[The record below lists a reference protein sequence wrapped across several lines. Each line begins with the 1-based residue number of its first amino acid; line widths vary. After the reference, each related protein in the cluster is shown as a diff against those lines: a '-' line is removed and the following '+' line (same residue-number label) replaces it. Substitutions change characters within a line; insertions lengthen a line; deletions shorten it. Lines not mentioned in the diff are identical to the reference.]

1 MMAHLVIAPILLPF
15 IAGALLLAMGRLSL
29 PTQRWVA
36 VGSVLV
42 QIAAAIALLAAV
54 SNGDILVYRL
64 GDWPAPW
71 GIVLVADRL
80 AAWMV
85 LITTLLALFAAI
97 FAGGGVD
104 AQGRHFHVLFQ
115 MQLFGLAGAFL
126 TGDLFNLFV
135 FFEVLLIASY
145 GLALHG
151 GGAARTRTG
160 LHYVVMNLAGSSVF
174 LFGAGLIYAALG
186 SLNLADLAAKAATL
200 APDQLGLARAGGL
213 LLLLVFGLKAALLPL
228 HLWLPRAY
236 AGTSAPV
243 AALFAIM
250 TKVGIYAI
258 LRTHTLLFGSAAG
271 ELADLFTPWL
281 LPLAL
286 ATIVIGTLGAL
297 AASSLARL
305 AAYLVLVSVG
315 TLLAGIS
322 VGTEGIAAALYYMP
336 HSTFTAALLFLLAD
350 AIKRRRLV
358 SGDGFADDADMPR
371 HVLWGSLYFAAAVA
385 VAGLPPLSG
394 FIGKFLILRASPGQP
409 WIWAVILLGALLSL
423 IALARAGS
431 RIFFDA
437 TPMATAP
444 ATATT
449 ATASTTLITPT
460 ASIGGSAVADNEV
473 LPSSASELWAMGGL
487 LSLILVLTVSAGP
500 AVDFARASAQQLAN
514 PALYIAAVLTG
525 KP

>member
-1 MMAHLVIAPILLPF
+1 MMAHLAIAPLLLPF
-15 IAGALLLAMGRLSL
+15 VAGIVLLALAQF
-29 PTQRWVA
+29 PIAVQRWVA
-36 VGSVLV
+36 LASVLI
-42 QIAAAIALLAAV
+42 QISAAITLLLAV
-54 SNGDILVYRL
+54 SGGDILVYRL

-85 LITTLLALFAAI
+85 LVTTLLALPALV

-151 GGAARTRTG
+151 GGATRTRAG
-160 LHYVVMNLAGSSVF
+160 LHYVVMNLAGSAIF
-174 LFGAGLIYAALG
+174 LFAAGLIYAALG
-186 SLNLADLAAKAATL
+186 SLNLADLAVKTSKL

-213 LLLLVFGLKAALLPL
+213 LLLLVFALKAALLPL

-258 LRTHTLLFGSAAG
+258 LRTHTLLFGSSAG
-271 ELADLFTPWL
+271 ELAQLFEPWL

-286 ATIVIGTLGAL
+286 ATIVIGTFGAL
-297 AASSLARL
+297 AAGSLANL
-305 AAYLVLVSVG
+305 VAYLVLVSVG
-315 TLLAGIS
+315 TLLTGIS
-322 VGTEGIAAALYYMP
+322 VGIPGIAAALYYLP
-336 HSTFTAALLFLLAD
+336 HSTFTAALLFLLTD
-350 AIKRRRLV
+350 AIQRRRPL
-358 SGDGFADDADMPR
+358 SGDKFTLDADLPR
-371 HVLWGSLYFAAAVA
+371 HALWGTLFFASAVA
-385 VAGLPPLSG
+385 VTGLPPLSG
-394 FIGKFLILRASPGQP
+394 FIGKFLILRVTPEQP
-409 WIWAVILLGALLSL
+409 WVWAVILLGALLGV
-423 IALARAGS
+423 IAMARAGS
-431 RIFFDA
+431 QLFLA
-437 TPMATAP
+437 AASAAAP
-444 ATATT
+444 AQMPD
-449 ATASTTLITPT
+449 TP
-460 ASIGGSAVADNEV
+460 ALSDARELLSIGG
-473 LPSSASELWAMGGL
+473 L
-487 LSLILVLTVSAGP
+487 LGLILALTAVAGP
-500 AVDFARASAQQLAN
+500 AVDFANATALQLAN
-514 PALYIAAVLTG
+514 PAHYISAVLTG